1 LIEQVKNLNVNIAIL
16 YNNAAIMSLYR
27 QDFWSRSFD
36 DWMSSFK
43 VIVYAMYKLSAAFI
57 PPMIENG
64 FGRVVNVTSGIKR
77 EPQLA
82 P

>member
-1 LIEQVKNLNVNIAIL
+1 
-16 YNNAAIMSLYR
+16 MSLYR
-27 QDFWSRSFD
+27 QDFWSHSFD

-43 VIVYAMYKLSAAFI
+43 VTVYAMYKLSAAFI
-57 PPMIENG
+57 PSNDRKWFRAGINLS
-64 FGRVVNVTSGIKR
+64 SGIKR